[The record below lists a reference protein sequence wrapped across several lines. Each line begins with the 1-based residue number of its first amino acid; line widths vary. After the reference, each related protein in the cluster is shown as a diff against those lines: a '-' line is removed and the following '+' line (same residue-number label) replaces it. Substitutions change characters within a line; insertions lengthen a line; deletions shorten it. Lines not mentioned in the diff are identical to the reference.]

1 MAFVKALTE
10 VTTDVDDDEDPLD
23 SIKDY
28 GKDLVKALSLN
39 GIGEA
44 SKIAKIAKK
53 AWRVKK
59 PKLKVQPSPI
69 KLWGKR
75 MWQGSPLPI
84 AAAPA
89 APPPPPVVTPAYTP
103 RPPCSVCGRT
113 GHNEATCFIAHPE
126 LRVVKPI

>member
-1 MAFVKALTE
+1 MAFAKALAE

-44 SKIAKIAKK
+44 SKIAKIAKR
-53 AWRVKK
+53 AWKVKK
-59 PKLKVQPSPI
+59 PKLKAQPSPF

-75 MWQGSPLPI
+75 MWQGSPPPI
-84 AAAPA
+84 EAAPV
-89 APPPPPVVTPAYTP
+89 APLWSPSYTP

-126 LRVVKPI
+126 LRVVKPN

>member
-1 MAFVKALTE
+1 MAFAKTLAE
-10 VTTDVDDDEDPLD
+10 VAAEVDDDEDPSD
-23 SIKDY
+23 SIKDF
-28 GKDLVKALSLN
+28 GKDLAKALSLN

-75 MWQGSPLPI
+75 MWQGSPPPI
-84 AAAPA
+84 AAAPV
-89 APPPPPVVTPAYTP
+89 APPPF
-103 RPPCSVCGRT
+103 PCGYPSVYPSPTMFGVWSYR
-113 GHNEATCFIAHPE
+113 A
-126 LRVVKPI
+126 

>member
-1 MAFVKALTE
+1 MAFAKALAE
-10 VTTDVDDDEDPLD
+10 VATDVDDDEDPLD
-23 SIKDY
+23 SIKDF

-59 PKLKVQPSPI
+59 PKLKAQPSPI

-75 MWQGSPLPI
+75 MWQGSPPPI
-84 AAAPA
+84 AAAPV
-89 APPPPPVVTPAYTP
+89 APPPFPCGYPSVHPSPTMFGVWAY
-103 RPPCSVCGRT
+103 R
-113 GHNEATCFIAHPE
+113 AQ
-126 LRVVKPI
+126 